1 MAKIKIRNF
10 GPIKDGLQSNDG
22 FLDIKGVTVFIGN
35 QGSGKSTIAKLYSTL
50 SWIEK
55 ALMRTDFTENYV
67 MKYNRFKKHLAY
79 QNLSNYIG
87 DQSFVEYIGDAYTL
101 KFENNQ
107 FQVLPHNNDKNYK
120 FPKIMYVPAERNFV
134 SSVERPDL
142 VKRLPLPLYDF
153 MNEYEKAKE
162 HTTQSEK
169 LPIGNVLFEYK
180 KSNKKSFLVSDAYSI
195 ELLEASSGFQ
205 SMVPLV
211 LVTRYLSES
220 MKNKVSGTRKEID
233 RVRETVIKKII
244 SEAIDKENFSEEVLK
259 ALMEKLSSQFRYEI
273 FINVV
278 EEPEQNL
285 YPDSQRRILHELLKY
300 KNERINN
307 KLLIT
312 THSPYL
318 INYLSIAVKAHS
330 LKDRV
335 KSAEHKERLES
346 IVPYSSTLDAK
357 ELVIYEL
364 DERSGTIKTLDNYEG
379 IPSDKNFLNTSLGET
394 NTLFDRLLDIE
405 DEL

>member
-1 MAKIKIRNF
+1 
-10 GPIKDGLQSNDG
+10 
-22 FLDIKGVTVFIGN
+22 
-35 QGSGKSTIAKLYSTL
+35 
-50 SWIEK
+50 
-55 ALMRTDFTENYV
+55 
-67 MKYNRFKKHLAY
+67 
-79 QNLSNYIG
+79 
-87 DQSFVEYIGDAYTL
+87 
-101 KFENNQ
+101 
-107 FQVLPHNNDKNYK
+107 
-120 FPKIMYVPAERNFV
+120 
-134 SSVERPDL
+134 
-142 VKRLPLPLYDF
+142 LYDF

-169 LPIGNVLFEYK
+169 LPIGNVSFEYK